1 MPVTIEA
8 TVGGASSNSYL
19 TLAEAQAIAD
29 SLILNDQITA
39 WDAASTDT
47 KNRAL
52 VNACWRIDRER
63 FFGYRS
69 SDSQALQWPRTN
81 VKKPDQ
87 YRQYAVTGFSSPYLN
102 SQIGCYFLT
111 DEIPDQ
117 IKKAQAIL
125 AIYLVSEPDA
135 LGLTGLEQFQS
146 VSVGP
151 LSVTPKQ
158 PQDPQL
164 LPPLVEQYLRGLRAN
179 TSVLSIVRN

>member
-1 MPVTIEA
+1 MAVTIDA
-8 TVGGASSNSYL
+8 TNGGAASNSYL

-39 WDAASTDT
+39 WDDADDDV

-52 VNACWRIDRER
+52 VTACWRIDRER
-63 FFGYRS
+63 FFGFRS

-87 YRQYAVTGFSSPYLN
+87 YRQYVVTGFSSPYLN
-102 SQIGCYFLT
+102 SQIGGYFLT

-125 AIYLVSEPDA
+125 AIYLVSEPDG
-135 LGLTGLEQFQS
+135 LGLSGLEQFQS

-158 PQDPQL
+158 PQDSQL
-164 LPPLVEQYLRGLRAN
+164 LPPLVDQYLRGLRAN
-179 TSVLSIVRN
+179 TSVLSISRN